1 MLAFGPTLLALLQ
14 SRREIYIEALGTAIK
29 NSQEIIP
36 VARPEY
42 DHDALSQIIEGYMA
56 MITEALEGRDP
67 PEIAT
72 MYFETIIPSLVAAGE
87 RVDSMVHVTV
97 GMMVLMADDVGRHVN
112 PDIRATTMDWLSK
125 FFATWVT
132 RIISV
137 KGGPVSSL
145 RPLR

>member
-1 MLAFGPTLLALLQ
+1 MLAFGPKLLALLQ
-14 SRREIYIEALGTAIK
+14 SRREVYIKALKIAIR
-29 NSQEIIP
+29 NSQELIP

-42 DHDALSQIIEGYMA
+42 DQDALAQIIDGYMA

-72 MYFETIIPSLVAAGE
+72 MYFEAIIPSLVAAGE

-97 GMMVLMADDVGRHVN
+97 GMMVLIADDVGRNVDA
-112 PDIRATTMDWLSK
+112 DIRDESMDWLSK

-132 RIISV
+132 RIITV
-137 KGGPVSSL
+137 RGGPVSSM